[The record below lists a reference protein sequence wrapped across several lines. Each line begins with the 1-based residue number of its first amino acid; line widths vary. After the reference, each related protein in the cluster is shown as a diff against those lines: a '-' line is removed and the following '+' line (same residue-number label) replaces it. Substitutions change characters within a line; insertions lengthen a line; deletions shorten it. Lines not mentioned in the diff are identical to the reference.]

1 MSEKRMRLRP
11 TPSRRPCP
19 TCEFDVAEGVK
30 HLSSEQLEALT
41 ASFRAW
47 TNKPARPS
55 TQQSRARVW
64 LIFLMLRYS
73 AARLGETLSLD
84 DLKDIDLERKV
95 VRFGG
100 SKEEDAEPR
109 EILMPEELAQEIA
122 AFFESP
128 LSTGLRGAVFHMDGG
143 YIRRKF
149 YERAAECGVP
159 QELANPRVLRHT
171 RAIELLRNGA
181 PLPVAQNILGHS
193 TVNLTAHYLSFSG
206 DDLRSIVHYYLNRE
220 NRMKTSARNSFIGK
234 VVRVNADSLLAEV
247 EVAAIGGHK
256 IVSVI
261 TKESMVSLGIVVG
274 MPLIATVKAPM
285 VIVVKEQDEQKSSMR
300 NRLKGVV
307 SRINENN
314 VAAEVVVTLP
324 DGTDVCALITAESVR
339 KLALKPK
346 DVVWAMFKAFSVVL
360 NAD

>member
-1 MSEKRMRLRP
+1 LPQKKLKQRP
-11 TPSRRPCP
+11 APRRRNCP
-19 TCEFDVAEGVK
+19 TCDFEVAEGVK
-30 HLSSEQLEALT
+30 HLSAEQLEALT

-47 TNKPARPS
+47 KNKPARPS

-73 AARLGETLSLD
+73 AARLGETLAID
-84 DLKDIDLERKV
+84 DVKDIDLERKI

-100 SKEEDAEPR
+100 STQEDAQPR
-109 EILMPEELAQEIA
+109 EILLPEELVRELAE
-122 AFFESP
+122 FFESP
-128 LSTGLRGAVFHMDGG
+128 LSAGMRGAVFHMDGG

-149 YERAAECGVP
+149 YERAAESGIP
-159 QELANPRVLRHT
+159 QELSNPRVLRHT

-234 VVRVNADSLLAEV
+234 VSRVNADSLLAEV
-247 EVAAIGGHK
+247 EVTAFGGHK

-261 TKESMVSLGIVVG
+261 TKESMNSLGIVQG

-300 NRLKGVV
+300 NRLKGVI
-307 SRINENN
+307 SRINQSQ

-324 DGTDVCALITAESVR
+324 EGTDVCALITAESVK
-339 KLALKPK
+339 KLELKPG